1 MVAGNL
7 RLYVLIAG
15 LALYAAALAFPA
27 IIYKPDPR
35 SNPKRSECGFAVTDD
50 VMCQSFSFGGPGPTL
65 CQRVEGNTSG
75 KTFVDKG
82 KILEYCKGWDLPV
95 AGSLYGYEILPMGV
109 LGVLLGVFAWF
120 ANLLTL
126 LAVVLSAFGKRLAA
140 MILSVGSVAL
150 GLQSFALDAV
160 PFSEASMK
168 PDNLNI
174 VDRLGP
180 GFYLWMASLVVF
192 AVYCFLKK
200 PDAAERR

>member
-1 MVAGNL
+1 M
-7 RLYVLIAG
+7 RLSVLIAG

-27 IIYKPDPR
+27 IVFKPDPR
-35 SNPKRSECGFAVTDD
+35 SNPKASECGFAVRDNVT
-50 VMCQSFSFGGPGPTL
+50 CESFGFGGSGSTL
-65 CQRVEGNTSG
+65 CQRMEGNTSG

-109 LGVLLGVFAWF
+109 LGVLLGMFAWL

-126 LAVVLSAFGKRLAA
+126 LAVVLSAFGKRLVA
-140 MILSVGSVAL
+140 MILSVASVAL
-150 GLQSFALDAV
+150 GLQSFTLDAV
-160 PFSEASMK
+160 PFNEASMQ
-168 PDNLNI
+168 PDNLNV
-174 VDRLGP
+174 VDHLGP

-200 PDAAERR
+200 PDTAERR